1 MSRSAKRTSLV
12 LGLAT
17 LLLAAQ
23 AEARTETLSFT
34 HPDPS
39 SVGTFRVYVGSAAGQ
54 SDLLTEAVTP
64 SGPDSSGVYT
74 FVIEVESEATL
85 YIRMTAVNAAAQE
98 SVDSN
103 EIERNVPLGLPGQP
117 IVVLP

>member
-1 MSRSAKRTSLV
+1 MSRSARRTSFV

-23 AEARTETLSFT
+23 AEARTEMLSFT

-39 SVGTFRVYVGSAAGQ
+39 SVGAFRVYVGSTAGQ

-64 SGPDSSGVYT
+64 TVPEYYSENTYVN
-74 FVIEVESEATL
+74 EVESEATL
-85 YIRMTAVNAAAQE
+85 YIRMTALDAVARE

-103 EIERNVPLGLPGQP
+103 EIERNAPLGQPGRP

>member
-1 MSRSAKRTSLV
+1 MSRFV

-23 AEARTETLSFT
+23 AEARTEVLRFT
-34 HPDPS
+34 HPEAS
-39 SVGTFRVYVGSAAGQ
+39 RVGTFRVYVGSAAGQ
-54 SDLLTEAVTP
+54 SDLLVETVTP
-64 SGPDSSGVYT
+64 SGPDPSGVYT
-74 FVIEVESEATL
+74 YLIELVSETTL
-85 YIRMTAVNAAAQE
+85 YIRMTAVDAAAQE